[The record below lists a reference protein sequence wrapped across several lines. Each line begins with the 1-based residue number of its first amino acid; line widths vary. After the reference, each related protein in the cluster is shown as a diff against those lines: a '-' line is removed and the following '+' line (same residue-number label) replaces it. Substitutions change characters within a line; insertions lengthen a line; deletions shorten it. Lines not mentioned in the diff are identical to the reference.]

1 MMSMMKK
8 NATDDEALLEKLKK
22 EVENV
27 VKDMNTS
34 EKILQNYKKLAE
46 RDGIAVKN
54 ALAESKQAQSD
65 AKKAEGMSRQS
76 DYCFNFMVM

>member
-8 NATDDEALLEKLKK
+8 NATDNEALLEKLKK

-27 VKDMNTS
+27 VKDMNSS
-34 EKILQNYKKLAE
+34 EKILQNYKKMAE
-46 RDGIAVKN
+46 RDGIAVKH

-65 AKKAEGMSRQS
+65 AKKAEGMSG
-76 DYCFNFMVM
+76 